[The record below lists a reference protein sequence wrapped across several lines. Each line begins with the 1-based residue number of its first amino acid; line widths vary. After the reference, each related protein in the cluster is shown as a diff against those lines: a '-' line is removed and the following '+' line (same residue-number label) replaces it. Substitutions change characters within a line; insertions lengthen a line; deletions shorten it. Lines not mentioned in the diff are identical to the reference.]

1 MKKNYFAFLLLLPT
15 LLIAQTTFTSA
26 ITPDLSAYGEATNYP
41 GEGEYQMFLSPD
53 AILDKPII
61 LVDGFDTGDTR
72 TINGIY
78 NLLDFAGTSGT
89 ENLADQLRAL
99 GFDIIILNFP
109 VYTRSA
115 DAAIIDGGTDF
126 MERNAMLLVELLN
139 IVNTA
144 KASNSPEQNVI
155 IGPSM
160 GGLISRYALN
170 YMEANALDADTRLY
184 ISFDAPHHGANVPIG
199 LQHQL
204 NYLAFNDLNPVPEVQ
219 SIITTLLNSP
229 ASRQLLIDHFESHLV
244 SGSLV
249 DFDPNLTLPEPHP
262 FRTQFESNINGLVT
276 GGFPQNTRNVAII
289 NGSGIG
295 NPYFAIGDSGT
306 IVTNGFP
313 IVSTVLP
320 VTVPSPFGDVTINVE
335 IDINMTPAAGA
346 SQQVSRFFAPIPI
359 FPDVEAIANSGTTN
373 FDGVDSAPGGLFDIS
388 ALTGGISGG
397 GGIGADFLAALQI
410 DKFSYIPSVS
420 ALALDITE
428 EATGDDINWHHDIDI
443 AGRSTTNDTPF
454 ANTFLPDDN
463 EPHVQ
468 LTAANVAFALNEILN
483 PPLSVSNNEFFTVQL
498 EKNPVIDELIL
509 SSNAHTNVNISI
521 SDLTGKMVYKSN
533 ADLNTRT
540 IIPLNLTSGFY
551 ILNVK
556 GDNNETFTTK
566 FIVNK

>member
-1 MKKNYFAFLLLLPT
+1 MKKKYVTFLLLLPT
-15 LLIAQTTFTSA
+15 LLVAQTTFTSA

-61 LVDGFDTGDTR
+61 VVDGFDTGDTR
-72 TINGIY
+72 TIDGIY
-78 NLLDFAGTSGT
+78 SLLDFAGTSGT

-99 GFDIIILNFP
+99 GFDIVILNFP
-109 VYTRSA
+109 VYTRTA
-115 DAAIIDGGTDF
+115 DAATIDGGTDF

-144 KASNSPEQNVI
+144 KAPNSPEQNVI

-170 YMEANALDADTRLY
+170 YMEANALEADTRLY

-204 NYLAFNDLNPVPEVQ
+204 NYLAFNDLNPVPELQ
-219 SIITTLLNSP
+219 PIITTLLNSP
-229 ASRQLLIDHFESHLV
+229 ASRQLLIDHFETHLV

-249 DFDPNLTLPEPHP
+249 DFDANLTLPAPHP
-262 FRTQFESNINGLVT
+262 FRTQFESNINGLIT

-306 IVTNGFP
+306 TVTNGFP

-335 IDINMTPAAGA
+335 IDINMTPTAGA

-388 ALTGGISGG
+388 VLTGGIAG
-397 GGIGADFLAALQI
+397 GGIADDFLNALQI

-420 ALALDITE
+420 ALALNITE

-454 ANTFLPDDN
+454 ANTYLPDDN

-483 PPLSVSNNEFFTVQL
+483 PTLSDSNNELFAFQL
-498 EKNPVIDELIL
+498 EKNPVKNQLVL
-509 SSNAHTNVNISI
+509 GSNGHTNANITI
-521 SDLTGKMVYKSN
+521 TDLTGKMVYKSMVELDN
-533 ADLNTRT
+533 ITS
-540 IIPLNLTSGFY
+540 IPLNLTSGFY
-551 ILNVK
+551 ILNIE
-556 GDNNETFTTK
+556 GEANETFTTK